1 VTLDNRQIQFQEGLA
16 EPLTAADLQQLL
28 DLFEQGA
35 FWAAGRRQEDL
46 AVAIAHSHPVISAW
60 DGDRLIG
67 FARASS
73 DGIYR
78 ATIWD
83 VVIHPDYRGAGLG
96 RKLVQTVLAHPHI
109 NKVERVYLMTS
120 HQQSFYAQ
128 IGFESNPT
136 TTMVLHQQPA
146 PTLVEQSA
154 IAHE

>member
-16 EPLTAADLQQLL
+16 DPLTAADLQQLK

-35 FWAAGRRQEDL
+35 FWAADRRIEDL
-46 AVAIAHSHPVISAW
+46 AMAIAHSYPIISAW
-60 DGDRLIG
+60 DGDRLVG
-67 FARASS
+67 FARALS

-83 VVIHPDYRGAGLG
+83 VVIHPDCRGSGLG

-109 NKVERVYLMTS
+109 SQVERVYLMTS
-120 HQQSFYAQ
+120 HQQNFYTR
-128 IGFESNPT
+128 IGFQPNST
-136 TTMVLHQQPA
+136 TTMVLDQHPA
-146 PTLVEQSA
+146 PTLTEQTA